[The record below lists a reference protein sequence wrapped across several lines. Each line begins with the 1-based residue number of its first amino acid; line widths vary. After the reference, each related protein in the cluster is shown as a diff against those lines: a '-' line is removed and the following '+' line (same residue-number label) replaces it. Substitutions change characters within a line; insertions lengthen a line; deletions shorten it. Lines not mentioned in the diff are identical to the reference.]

1 MQLPV
6 SEAVM
11 FFKKKAPVD
20 APIHHADDGTF
31 DEIVTSRDGVAV
43 VDFWAPW
50 CAPCH
55 MMAPILD
62 EVAIETAD
70 RGVRIVKV
78 NVDEAPE
85 VSSGFGIRS
94 VPTLMFFRD
103 GEPEFEMVGLVPKPV
118 LEREIQALLDGTSE
132 EAGPP
137 GEE

>member
-1 MQLPV
+1 
-6 SEAVM
+6 M

-20 APIHHADDGTF
+20 APILHADDDSF
-31 DEIVTSRDGVAV
+31 DEIVTGRDGVAV

-70 RGVRIVKV
+70 RDVRIVKV

-94 VPTLMFFRD
+94 VPTLMFFKD
-103 GEPEFEMVGLVPKPV
+103 GEPEFELVGLVPKPV
-118 LEREIQALLDGTSE
+118 LKREVEALLTGASDLEDTPEG
-132 EAGPP
+132 G
-137 GEE
+137 